1 MRNENRTDRI
11 LVLIA
16 LIILLLA
23 GGAFYFDNW
32 MWGGKRDR
40 GDVIGLIAKSSGDV
54 RLKMEGDLKW
64 SKAGDNENLVYNDAV
79 YAGAGSEAQL
89 NLGESKMTVTE
100 NTLVVLRRDQ
110 NVNFMNLNYGTLF
123 GKVSKNEKLVIDTGK
138 GKPIEFN
145 TKGGA
150 EIILSKSGGVTQL
163 DVKSGTAEL
172 TVNGKKRTID
182 SSTKIM
188 LGSEAHVEKS
198 GVNKLRI
205 VKPVGDQIIYSDLP
219 VQLGFAWAW
228 DVPRLNKP
236 EDKYTLEFSTTPQ
249 FKTIHA
255 TKDVRGQLQTA
266 MNASKSLSLYF
277 RVKGPENAMSPTERI
292 RFVRLS
298 KPVIIFPQVNQRYR
312 APLNQETSI
321 PIEFE
326 RPDGQTVWYQVSSD
340 PDFKNPIINQSTLS
354 HKAGASLPV
363 GSYHIRA
370 RGDFGDG
377 RITEWSNVHP
387 FTVDPPPSLQ
397 LTQRGLPS
405 RVVIPNRAYPARLYG
420 APDSEVRDYL
430 KEQGFLNSF
439 FRMEPGSFDELRVE
453 FDGETDIY
461 IQSDSSWPHAKLVP
475 DKYQYRYQVNKD
487 GFSPSDWSP
496 RRPLQ
501 IVMEPPRP
509 VGEPQY
515 GEPDEN
521 GNRDASWHYTPLL
534 YAASYDVE
542 LAGEPGF
549 SAPEKLRFNST
560 NAQARLASGKAY
572 FWRARARDKAGKII
586 SEFSNPQRLNPPA
599 HVPVPQI
606 IARAPDRRPQAAERV
621 KTKIERVREDDWV
634 HNGWWAWAGV
644 GMNFTDYRQSIP
656 AGDQGATLQT
666 QNAKGPSQYLE
677 TGYTGG
683 NGWGG
688 VFTYKRTPGEIV
700 LNNAIVDNPAY
711 QWTTISMEGIMRKM
725 SNFKLFNQQMLLG
738 FRAGIQQHRIPFVV
752 VTGRDPVTDVGI
764 AVQKN
769 NNITAASLGVLAEL
783 NRKRWMYYWLMRY
796 QFPLS
801 TSADGA
807 NQFDITPT
815 FAFDGSLG
823 MSYSMTD
830 QWKLGVFWYGQW
842 HQFNFKYNDGSI
854 SADGFQSLFYSNID
868 ARLGFDF

>member
-40 GDVIGLIAKSSGDV
+40 GDVIGLIATSTGDV

-64 SKAGDNENLVYNDAV
+64 QKAAPNENLVYNDAV

-123 GKVSKNEKLVIDTGK
+123 GSVAKNEKLVIDTGK

-150 EIILSKSGGVTQL
+150 EIILSKANGITQL
-163 DVKSGTAEL
+163 DVKSGTAEVL
-172 TVNGKKRTID
+172 VNGKRRTID

-188 LGSEAHVEKS
+188 LGEQAHVEKS
-198 GVNKLRI
+198 GVNKLRL
-205 VKPVGDQIIYSDLP
+205 VKPIGDQIIYSDTP
-219 VQLGFAWAW
+219 VQIPFAWAW
-228 DVPRLNKP
+228 QDPRLNKS

-255 TKDVRGQLQTA
+255 VKKIDAQLSTT
-266 MNASKSLSLYF
+266 MGASKSLSLYF
-277 RVKGPENAMSPTERI
+277 RVKGPENSMTSVDRI

-298 KPVIIFPQVNQRYR
+298 KPLIIHPQVNQRYR
-312 APLNQETSI
+312 APLNQTASI

-326 RPDGQTVWYQVSSD
+326 RPHGQVVWYQVSDD
-340 PDFKNPIINQSTLS
+340 PNFKNLIVNQNTQS
-354 HKAGASLPV
+354 HKAGVELPV
-363 GSYHIRA
+363 GNYHIRA

-377 RITEWSNVHP
+377 RITDWSNTHP
-387 FTVDPPPSLQ
+387 FTVDPPPALQ

-405 RVVIPNRAYPARLYG
+405 RILIPNKAYPARLYG
-420 APDSEVRDYL
+420 APESDVREYL
-430 KEQGFLNSF
+430 RQQSFLSNF
-439 FRMEPGSFDELRVE
+439 FRVDPGTFDELRVQFE
-453 FDGETDIY
+453 GDPDVIV
-461 IQSDSSWPHAKLVP
+461 QNDSSWPVAKLVP
-475 DKYQYRYQVNKD
+475 DRYRYRYQVNKE
-487 GFSPSDWSP
+487 GFTASDWSAQ
-496 RRPLQ
+496 RPLQ
-501 IVMEPPRP
+501 IMMEPPRQ
-509 VGEPQY
+509 VGEPQFDNADSD
-515 GEPDEN
+515 GKRN
-521 GNRDASWHYTPLL
+521 ATWNFTPLL

-549 SAPEKLRFNST
+549 GAPEKMRVNTTSV
-560 NAQARLASGKAY
+560 QAKVSSGQAY

-586 SEFSNPQRLNPPA
+586 SDFSEPRRLNPPA
-599 HVPVPQI
+599 NAPVF
-606 IARAPDRRPQAAERV
+606 IARNNDRRPQAAERV
-621 KTKIERVREDDWV
+621 RTKIERVKEDDWV

-656 AGDQGATLQT
+656 NGDEGATLQT
-666 QNAKGPSQYLE
+666 SNAKGPSQYLE
-677 TGYTGG
+677 TGFTGEK
-683 NGWGG
+683 GWGG
-688 VFTYKRTPGEIV
+688 VFTYKKTPGEIV
-700 LNNAIVDNPAY
+700 FTDSTVVDNPAY
-711 QWTTISMEGIMRKM
+711 VWTTVSMEGIMRRM
-725 SNFKLFNQQMLLG
+725 SNFKLFNRQVLLG
-738 FRAGIQQHRIPFVV
+738 FRAGIQQHKFPFIVI
-752 VTGRDPVTDVGI
+752 GTDGLGNGT
-764 AVQKN
+764 ATQKN
-769 NNITAASLGVLAEL
+769 NNMTAASLGVLAEL

-807 NQFDITPT
+807 SQFEIKPT
-815 FAFDGSLG
+815 FAFDGSVG
-823 MSYSMTD
+823 MSYNLTD
-830 QWKLGVFWYGQW
+830 QWKLGLFWYGQW
-842 HQFNFKYNDGSI
+842 HQFNFNYNDGTNAAS
-854 SADGFQSLFYSNID
+854 GFQSLFYSNID